1 MPKIKYS
8 NGVNLDNMASVLNNM
23 ELIEYSFQP
32 QRTNTIVTQVPVVS
46 SNTAYNKSVQALQKR
61 AKKMFNNPKCSDT
74 VFLVNQ
80 SKYFASSHLL
90 TMASNVFD
98 TLINTHYENCGDRE
112 IRIRNIKNDASFSL
126 LLQYIYAVEMDF
138 TRMNTVILCEVACLC
153 ETYGLD
159 EFGSDLKCYLSNL
172 EQFEIDT
179 VVALLNTAQ
188 QFNLKALYKKLQVF
202 AFQNAAQI
210 VQHASFVN
218 LQYAVLVDLLK
229 SNWFY
234 APELEILQSVLIWH
248 ADKKVTSSHLKTPSL
263 SDLLEEQEGA
273 QNDGHQTNGCNS
285 ELTRTS
291 DGVEM
296 VSEIQAKDPDHLTS
310 HINQMTWA
318 ENEDLNKTL
327 ILEENTENEE
337 SINKESKE
345 NTPTKESIN
354 VEAKEN
360 SSTRESINIETKE
373 NSPTK
378 ESIKPSHPF
387 EQTVQTFT
395 INILK
400 SLLSHI
406 RMTQISTLDF
416 LKASFTEPCLSY
428 KQFLFEYKL
437 FSQVRCP
444 RQNYLSGL
452 CGERMCCP
460 VLVRQFTVKSPMI
473 YDKMQ
478 ESMEECLIENIK
490 WKLCLKL
497 CKQND
502 LYCYQMF
509 VKVTFEPSESGTTSC
524 SGALCQLRLL
534 PHQTD
539 NMSNSGTVS
548 NKCPPVL
555 ILPGTGVYKELK
567 FNFKNNDN
575 SSASENYGNFSAS
588 KNTGN
593 SNHAGETEFKA
604 PGVHKEFDF
613 NCKKNNNFSASENN
627 GKSNASETGFKAPD
641 KVFDFNFMS
650 NGNSNASDKNGNS
663 SKTESMSKV
672 EFKLFKAPRVYNEFN
687 FNSQNNGNSSA
698 CENDGNS
705 SKTEFTAAGV
715 HKEFKFNL
723 ERTSCNSNT
732 SENGGN
738 SSKSEFKA
746 PGVHKV
752 FNFNCNTNSNSSQTE
767 SQSTSKTA
775 FRAPRDRRV
784 YKDAKF
790 SFESNRKSNA
800 SETENM
806 SMSKTESMSKT
817 DSMSKTGSM
826 SKTEG
831 MSKTEI
837 MSKSESMSRNNE
849 CVVEFG
855 VFTWSSEQQRS
866 AYVQLMGDG
875 HFFF

>member
-172 EQFEIDT
+172 EQFEIVT

-296 VSEIQAKDPDHLTS
+296 VSEIQAKDPER
-310 HINQMTWA
+310 INR
-318 ENEDLNKTL
+318 
-327 ILEENTENEE
+327 
-337 SINKESKE
+337 
-345 NTPTKESIN
+345 
-354 VEAKEN
+354 
-360 SSTRESINIETKE
+360 RESINIETKE

-437 FSQVRCP
+437 FSQSLVPPLAPVHCVSYDFYLIKPIICP
-444 RQNYLSGL
+444 TLVLSPTNAPL
-452 CGERMCCP
+452 C
-460 VLVRQFTVKSPMI
+460 
-473 YDKMQ
+473 
-478 ESMEECLIENIK
+478 
-490 WKLCLKL
+490 
-497 CKQND
+497 
-502 LYCYQMF
+502 
-509 VKVTFEPSESGTTSC
+509 
-524 SGALCQLRLL
+524 
-534 PHQTD
+534 
-539 NMSNSGTVS
+539 
-548 NKCPPVL
+548 
-555 ILPGTGVYKELK
+555 
-567 FNFKNNDN
+567 
-575 SSASENYGNFSAS
+575 
-588 KNTGN
+588 
-593 SNHAGETEFKA
+593 
-604 PGVHKEFDF
+604 
-613 NCKKNNNFSASENN
+613 
-627 GKSNASETGFKAPD
+627 
-641 KVFDFNFMS
+641 
-650 NGNSNASDKNGNS
+650 
-663 SKTESMSKV
+663 
-672 EFKLFKAPRVYNEFN
+672 
-687 FNSQNNGNSSA
+687 
-698 CENDGNS
+698 
-705 SKTEFTAAGV
+705 
-715 HKEFKFNL
+715 
-723 ERTSCNSNT
+723 
-732 SENGGN
+732 
-738 SSKSEFKA
+738 
-746 PGVHKV
+746 
-752 FNFNCNTNSNSSQTE
+752 
-767 SQSTSKTA
+767 
-775 FRAPRDRRV
+775 
-784 YKDAKF
+784 
-790 SFESNRKSNA
+790 
-800 SETENM
+800 
-806 SMSKTESMSKT
+806 
-817 DSMSKTGSM
+817 
-826 SKTEG
+826 
-831 MSKTEI
+831 
-837 MSKSESMSRNNE
+837 
-849 CVVEFG
+849 
-855 VFTWSSEQQRS
+855 
-866 AYVQLMGDG
+866 
-875 HFFF
+875 